1 MRLARSPVAPKRTN
15 TAGRFAGSGCCVV
28 VATRTSYVA
37 ALTRP
42 GPALTAKC
50 VRARSEFH
58 IRTTTTTGTTTTA
71 GMITTNDRA
80 LPQPRR
86 AGRARPGQGNGQT
99 GRRRAGAGPDDV
111 RELAIAEGEA
121 MLRLAGVDGDPAK
134 ALVDGLAQDKFG
146 EMIRAQ
152 GGDLSQ
158 PLAQGRTFG
167 AVTAWRD
174 GVVRRLDARAAGM
187 ASWRLGAGRSRPGE
201 TVSAAAGVICYAKPF
216 DAAPGSEIGCSGES
230 GRGRVEVVEN
240 PAGGVG
246 LPWFAGRLGGV
257 ELVQVHQQVDQLA
270 ADGRGLE
277 QRRQLGQVDEPP
289 PIPARPVVVGSV
301 DDAENTMMGL
311 AGLTQKLTD
320 LFRGSGH
327 LVPPATA
334 LVLAAALDRG
344 YRPHRVVI
352 PGSSASLSITL
363 PG

>member
-58 IRTTTTTGTTTTA
+58 TRTTTTTGTTTTA
-71 GMITTNDRA
+71 GMITTTDRA

-111 RELAIAEGEA
+111 RDLAIAEGEA
-121 MLRLAGVDGDPAK
+121 MLRLAGG
-134 ALVDGLAQDKFG
+134 
-146 EMIRAQ
+146 
-152 GGDLSQ
+152 GGDSQ

-174 GVVRRLDARAAGM
+174 GVVRRLDARAAGR

-201 TVSAAAGVICYAKPF
+201 TVSAG
-216 DAAPGSEIGCSGES
+216 
-230 GRGRVEVVEN
+230 
-240 PAGGVG
+240 AGG
-246 LPWFAGRLGGV
+246 
-257 ELVQVHQQVDQLA
+257 
-270 ADGRGLE
+270 
-277 QRRQLGQVDEPP
+277 
-289 PIPARPVVVGSV
+289 
-301 DDAENTMMGL
+301 
-311 AGLTQKLTD
+311 
-320 LFRGSGH
+320 
-327 LVPPATA
+327 
-334 LVLAAALDRG
+334 
-344 YRPHRVVI
+344 
-352 PGSSASLSITL
+352 
-363 PG
+363 